1 MQGHQKSFI
10 QIETNRLISC
20 EADEGCLVGQTQ
32 EGRACPPMD
41 PASGLI
47 RETPRGPVDHR
58 NSSDEE
64 IRGAISKLPGTMEKR
79 YMYIILYIILYYI
92 ILYYIILYY
101 IILYY
106 IIFCKGGC
114 HFARHLK
121 RNLPDQIELPKEV
134 TFRLDLRLSFHRHGL
149 KKNSGSC
156 TLLFGQRPIDD
167 VR

>member
-20 EADEGCLVGQTQ
+20 EADENCLVGQTQ

-106 IIFCKGGC
+106 IILSSVKGDVTLHGIWKGI
-114 HFARHLK
+114 FLTKSSFPK
-121 RNLPDQIELPKEV
+121 R
-134 TFRLDLRLSFHRHGL
+134 
-149 KKNSGSC
+149 
-156 TLLFGQRPIDD
+156 
-167 VR
+167 